1 MGRLRACACVVALAP
16 AMALAQPKGDVQK
29 AGELVKQAIAK
40 SQAGD
45 HEGAIALYQKA
56 YAVVPQPMLLS
67 NIGSEYQH
75 ANKPDDAVKFFCRYL
90 AADPTGVN
98 SQYATS
104 QVKTLQ
110 IQLGHQV
117 DDKDVCKVIPPRT
130 ATRPPPPP
138 ELTPPTSPEPTPELT
153 GTADHPTETPTDT
166 GGSNKKTLEYAGF
179 GIAGAGAVLF
189 AIGTYYGVE
198 AKRIS
203 DSITNHSKTAPWD
216 PNIRATEAEGQS
228 DENKQIGFMIAGG
241 VVMVGGAVV
250 ALIGHN
256 RAAEH
261 VAIAPAAT
269 PSSVGL
275 VVSGGF

>member
-16 AMALAQPKGDVQK
+16 AIALAQPKGDVQK
-29 AGELVKQAIAK
+29 AGELVKQAITK

-45 HEGAIALYQKA
+45 HDGAIALYQKA

-98 SQYATS
+98 SQYSTA

-117 DDKDVCKVIPPRT
+117 DDKDACKVIPPKP
-130 ATRPPPPP
+130 ATKPLPPP
-138 ELTPPTSPEPTPELT
+138 EMVPPTSPEPTPEVT
-153 GTADHPTETPTDT
+153 ATADHPTEAPADT
-166 GGSNKKTLEYAGF
+166 GGGNKKTLEYAGF
-179 GIAGAGAVLF
+179 GITGAGAVLF

-203 DSITNHSKTAPWD
+203 DSISSHDMNLPWD
-216 PNIRATEAEGQS
+216 PHIRDIEREGQS
-228 DENKQIGFMIAGG
+228 DENKQIGFMIVGG

-261 VAIAPAAT
+261 VAIAPTAT